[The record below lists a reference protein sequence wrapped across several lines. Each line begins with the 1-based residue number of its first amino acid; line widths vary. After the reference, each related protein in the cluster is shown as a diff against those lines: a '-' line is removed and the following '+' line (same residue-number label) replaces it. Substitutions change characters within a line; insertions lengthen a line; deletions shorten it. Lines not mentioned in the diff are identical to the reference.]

1 MPKTDE
7 RPGPLAIGWEALQSK
22 LREKKH
28 VNEVDIQM
36 ARLMFYF
43 GAKVGVANATR
54 GEMAIA
60 IMLSELRDFDRFA
73 QEQKEEIERDT
84 CPAVSIS

>member
-1 MPKTDE
+1 
-7 RPGPLAIGWEALQSK
+7 
-22 LREKKH
+22 
-28 VNEVDIQM
+28 M

-60 IMLSELRDFDRFA
+60 IMLSELRDFDRDA